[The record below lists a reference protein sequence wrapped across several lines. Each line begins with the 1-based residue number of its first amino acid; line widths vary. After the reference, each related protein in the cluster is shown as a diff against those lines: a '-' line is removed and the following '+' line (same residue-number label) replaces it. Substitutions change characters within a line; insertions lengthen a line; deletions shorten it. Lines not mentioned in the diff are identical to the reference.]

1 MGYVCKMF
9 TEQPDGYNSKN
20 RFYYCDLLTS
30 LIPLL
35 AYPRSFPAG
44 GISIQVVGVGIR
56 MISDFLSLF
65 IFLYGIVNL
74 RNVEFFFIQGMHIAL
89 GDL

>member
-1 MGYVCKMF
+1 M
-9 TEQPDGYNSKN
+9 
-20 RFYYCDLLTS
+20 LT
-30 LIPLL
+30 PGH
-35 AYPRSFPAG
+35 FPPG
-44 GISIQVVGVGIR
+44 VFSIQVVGVGIR

-74 RNVEFFFIQGMHIAL
+74 RNVEFFFIQGMHLAL